1 MIQLGLALG
10 ALAVDGTSNSIS
22 EASCDCYLTN
32 GTVPTYLSGHFFF
45 DFRDLKEYAGVP
57 ALVNNLTLSALA
69 PPSSDYFKNDDWTN
83 AWDIQTWNNSGSGGV
98 SLGGDAGVF
107 MVNSPSN
114 IYIAEN
120 GDKNASSRT
129 HLTMRTVRF
138 ADFQSAAEFE
148 SVATYQFLSLRMLA
162 RVTGSPGACAAMFTY
177 RGSEELSKVQEADIE
192 IMTRDAPD
200 RIQYTNQ
207 PSFSDEQDDIPE
219 ATHNATLPAG
229 LTWDTWAVHRL
240 DWTPARSVWS
250 VEGQE
255 VANIA
260 FQTPKD
266 PAQVFF
272 NMWSDGGSWSGNMSV
287 GGAAY
292 MDIQW
297 IEMVYNG
304 TDEKAAEKR
313 SVAPSRSD
321 VGPGGRLLRRKGD
334 DDKCKVV
341 CSIDERDAVGT
352 SKMLWNS
359 TTTENAAPRGPTT
372 SSQAWIAP
380 WILGVTALL
389 WFV

>member
-10 ALAVDGTSNSIS
+10 ALAVDGASNSTS

-45 DFRDLKEYAGVP
+45 DFRYLEEYAGVP
-57 ALVNNLTLSALA
+57 DLVNNLTLSALA
-69 PPSSDYFKNDDWTN
+69 PPSSDYFKNDDWAN

-114 IYIAEN
+114 IYIAANKDE
-120 GDKNASSRT
+120 SSKT

-138 ADFQSAAEFE
+138 EDFQSAAEFE

-177 RGSEELSKVQEADIE
+177 RGSEELAQVQEADIE

-219 ATHNATLPAG
+219 ATRNATLPAG

-250 VEGQE
+250 VEGHE
-255 VANIA
+255 VADIP

-287 GGAAY
+287 GGTAY

-313 SVAPSRSD
+313 SVASSRSD
-321 VGPGGRLLRRKGD
+321 IGPGGRLLRRKGD

-341 CSIDERDAVGT
+341 CSIDERDSVGT

-359 TTTENAAPRGPTT
+359 TTTENAAPRGGPT

-389 WFV
+389 WFA